1 MDKIKLNYDHFAIQ
15 IEDGKKYLGP
25 YRSWREADIA
35 RKYVDG
41 TVFIVKCT
49 GIGELQ
55 PFERSDGTFIDL
67 GTVKNPKPMDYSAPL
82 TFPVKAAPSISV
94 EAADDVVGAPII
106 SPVPEEPQRQ
116 SGQVTYTAEHAKVD
130 AGAEERVKRQ
140 EEHVKKFGIAMAPPI
155 YAPGFVTE
163 KLGGENFTISHRK
176 HNEMPRTS
184 EGLRGIR
191 DAVANEK
198 RADLVVRPNLLRMTD
213 NGQLY
218 RLNGVRDKEGK
229 PKTILLEQNGI
240 RQIAARM
247 NEQFPRAAEF
257 LSVLDPVDRAYV
269 FNKQIEKVD
278 PEAEI
283 KLRTRVTET
292 GDRAIYA
299 VVGKSYSVFD
309 ADRIADLLVEP
320 FSKLDKV
327 FGAENAPRGMA
338 LYKPDDSSM
347 RVDAI
352 WHADSIVNLA
362 AGDVF
367 KAGLRFRSSDS
378 GGGSIKADLLVWR
391 NLCKNLIII
400 DKASVEV
407 LRRTHRGSMEGIS
420 VDLTAATAKAEEF
433 IKGFAND
440 WGFLRNAP
448 IGKVEIYGERYET
461 VPMALKALVDQG
473 RIDGLTATNAAV
485 EALLNGYAA
494 EPGNGSLADI
504 INAVTRAANSS
515 KFDFE
520 KQEKIEKAAGELVP
534 VLVKAAHRALD

>member
-1 MDKIKLNYDHFAIQ
+1 MSKTPLNYDHFAIQ
-15 IEDGKKYLGP
+15 LDDGKKYLGP
-25 YRSWREADIA
+25 YRTWREADIA
-35 RKYVDG
+35 RKYADG

-55 PFERSDGTFIDL
+55 PFERADGTLVDL
-67 GTVKNPKPMDYSAPL
+67 GTLTSPKPLDLSAPL
-82 TFPVKAAPSISV
+82 TFPAPKADPQASSV
-94 EAADDVVGAPII
+94 AEDVVGAPII
-106 SPVPEEPQRQ
+106 SPVPQEPQRQ

-130 AGAEERVKRQ
+130 AAAAERVKRQ

-191 DAVANEK
+191 EAVTNEK
-198 RADLVVRPNLLRMTD
+198 RADLVLRPGTLRMTD
-213 NGQLY
+213 EGLLY
-218 RLNGVRDKEGK
+218 RIGGAKDEGGK
-229 PKTILLEQNGI
+229 PRTILLEPNGI
-240 RQIAARM
+240 RQLAARL
-247 NEQFPRAAEF
+247 NDQFPRAAEF
-257 LSVLDPVDRAYV
+257 LSVLDPVDRAHV
-269 FNKQIEKVD
+269 FNKQIAKVD
-278 PEAEI
+278 PEAEL
-283 KLRTRVTET
+283 KLRTRITET
-292 GDRAIYA
+292 GERAVYA

-309 ADRIADLLVEP
+309 ADRIADLLVDP
-320 FSKLDKV
+320 FARLDKQ
-327 FGAENAPRGMA
+327 FGEEQAPRGMA
-338 LYKPDDSSM
+338 IYRPDDSSM

-407 LRRTHRGSMEGIS
+407 LRRTHRGSMEGIT

-433 IKGFAND
+433 IKGFADD
-440 WGFLRNAP
+440 WGLLRKAP
-448 IGKVEIYGERYET
+448 IGMVEIYGEKYET
-461 VPMALKALVDQG
+461 VPSALKALVDQG

-485 EALLNGYAA
+485 EALLSGYAA

>member
-1 MDKIKLNYDHFAIQ
+1 MDKTKLNYDHYALQ

-25 YRSWREADIA
+25 FRSWREADVA
-35 RKYVDG
+35 RKYSDG

-55 PFERSDGTFIDL
+55 PFEKADGTLIDL
-67 GTVKNPKPMDYSAPL
+67 GTIKQPKPLDLSAPIP
-82 TFPVKAAPSISV
+82 FPSRPAPVTAAPV
-94 EAADDVVGAPII
+94 AADDVVGAPII
-106 SPVPEEPQRQ
+106 SPVPNEPQRQ

-130 AGAEERVKRQ
+130 AEAAERVKRQ

-163 KLGGENFTISHRK
+163 KLGGENFTISHQK
-176 HNEMPRTS
+176 HHDMPRTS

-191 DAVANEK
+191 QAVTNEK

-213 NGQLY
+213 SGLIY
-218 RLNGVRDKEGK
+218 RLNGARDAEGN
-229 PKTILLEQNGI
+229 PRTILMEQNGI
-240 RQIAARM
+240 RQLAARV
-247 NEQFPRAAEF
+247 NDQFPRAAEF

-269 FNKQIEKVD
+269 FNKQIAKVD
-278 PEAEI
+278 PEAEL

-292 GDRAIYA
+292 GDRAVYA

-309 ADRIADLLVEP
+309 ADRIADLLVDP
-320 FSKLDKV
+320 FARLDKQ
-327 FGAENAPRGMA
+327 FGEEQAPRGMA
-338 LYKPDDSSM
+338 IYRPDDSSM

-400 DKASVEV
+400 DKKSVEV
-407 LRRTHRGSMEGIS
+407 LRRTHRGSMDGIV
-420 VDLTAATAKAEEF
+420 VDLTAATERAKEF
-433 IKGFAND
+433 LSGFAKD
-440 WGFLRNAP
+440 WGYLRAAP
-448 IGKVEIYGERYET
+448 ISKVEIYGETYAT
-461 VPMALKALVDQG
+461 VPEALRALVDQG
-473 RIDGLTATNAAV
+473 RIDGLTANAAAV
-485 EALLNGYAA
+485 EALLSGWSK
-494 EPGNGSLADI
+494 EPGHTLADI
-504 INAVTRAANSS
+504 INAVTRAAHET
-515 KFDFE
+515 KFGLDKPE
-520 KQEKIEKAAGELVP
+520 TIEKAAGELVP
-534 VLVKAAHRALD
+534 VLVRSAQRALA

>member
-1 MDKIKLNYDHFAIQ
+1 MNRTNPLNYDHFAV
-15 IEDGKKYLGP
+15 ELADGKYIGP
-25 YRSWREADIA
+25 FRTWRQADIEKKH
-35 RKYVDG
+35 RSGK
-41 TVFIVKCT
+41 FIVKCT

-55 PFERSDGTFIDL
+55 PFERSDGTLVDL
-67 GTVKNPKPMDYSAPL
+67 GTLTNPKPLDLSTPL
-82 TFPVKAAPSISV
+82 TFPTPTQPASSASSTPAPTD
-94 EAADDVVGAPII
+94 EVGPPII
-106 SPVPEEPQRQ
+106 PERS
-116 SGQVTYTAEHAKVD
+116 SGKVTYTAEHAKVD

-163 KLGGENFTISHRK
+163 KIGGENFTVSHRK
-176 HNEMPRTS
+176 HHEMPLTS
-184 EGLRGIR
+184 SGLSGIR
-191 DAVANEK
+191 DAVRAEK
-198 RADLVVRPNLLRMTD
+198 RADVVIRPGNLRMND
-213 NGQLY
+213 DGLLY
-218 RLNGVRDKEGK
+218 RIDGAKDAEGK
-229 PKTILLEQNGI
+229 PRTIVLEENGI
-240 RQIAARM
+240 RQLCARM
-247 NEQFPRAAEF
+247 NDQFPRAAEF
-257 LSVLDPVDRAYV
+257 LTVLDPVDRAYA
-269 FNKQIEKVD
+269 FNKQIAKVD
-278 PEAEI
+278 PEAEL
-283 KLRTRVTET
+283 KLRTRLTEN
-292 GDRAIYA
+292 GLRSVYA

-320 FSKLDKV
+320 FARLDKQ
-327 FGAENAPRGMA
+327 FGAENAPKGMA
-338 LYKPDDSSM
+338 LYRPDDSSM

-420 VDLTAATAKAEEF
+420 VDLTAATTKAEEF
-433 IKGFAND
+433 IKGFATD

-448 IGKVEIYGERYET
+448 VSKVEIYGETYET
-461 VPMALKALVDQG
+461 VPLALKALVDQG

-485 EALLNGYAA
+485 EALLSGYAK

-504 INAVTRAANSS
+504 INAVTRAAHES

-520 KQEKIEKAAGELVP
+520 KQEKIERAAGELVP
-534 VLVKAAHRALD
+534 VLVKAAHRSLD